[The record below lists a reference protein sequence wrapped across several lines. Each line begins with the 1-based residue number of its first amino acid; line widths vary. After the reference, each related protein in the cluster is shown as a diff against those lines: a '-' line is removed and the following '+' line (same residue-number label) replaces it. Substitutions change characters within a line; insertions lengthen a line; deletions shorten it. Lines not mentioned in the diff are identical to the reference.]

1 MKPAKPKSAL
11 EFVLKSLIPYSH
23 ENLMLTFKPAQFFNE
38 LEKIS
43 KYKRKTLEAATRR
56 ARERGLIEQSHD
68 LQLRLTAL
76 GRRTALPYTAQRLPR
91 NARLMVIFDVPE
103 DRATARQQ
111 FRRLLRKWQFE
122 QIQKSVWES
131 NYDHRESIK
140 LAIEELGLDGC
151 VELHE
156 SLLLYPLK

>member
-1 MKPAKPKSAL
+1 
-11 EFVLKSLIPYSH
+11 
-23 ENLMLTFKPAQFFNE
+23 MLTFKPAQFFNE

>member
-1 MKPAKPKSAL
+1 
-11 EFVLKSLIPYSH
+11 
-23 ENLMLTFKPAQFFNE
+23 MLTFKPAQFFNE

-56 ARERGLIEQSHD
+56 ARARGLIEQSHD